1 MQLRRTL
8 LFCLAV
14 TGVMMA
20 ADSPFTGKWKLNTA
34 KSKFTGVTTTFEAL
48 PTGEMQMT
56 SEGQSDKFK
65 IDGKEY
71 PTAFGAGATWKQL
84 DPNSWETTYR
94 MNGKVLSVDTTR
106 ISADGKT
113 MTITAKGTKP
123 NGEAFND
130 TTTLQRVSG
139 GPGLAGKWKST
150 EVKASTEMWDISPNG
165 DDGLTMK
172 IVDFNAICTMKFDGK
187 DYPATGPTV
196 PKNLTLAAQKAS
208 PRSLDMTEKMDGKV
222 VFLFSFTVS
231 ADGKTLTS
239 DGGAPG
245 SSEKTQAVYDKQ

>member
-245 SSEKTQAVYDKQ
+245 SFEKTQAVYDKQ

>member
-20 ADSPFTGKWKLNTA
+20 ADSPFVGKWKLNTA
-34 KSKFTGVTTTFEAL
+34 KSKFTGMTTTYEAL
-48 PTGEMQMT
+48 PTGEMQAT
-56 SEGQSDKFK
+56 SEGQSYKFK
-65 IDGKEY
+65 VDGKEY

-84 DPNSWETTYR
+84 DPTSWETTYR
-94 MNGKVLSVDTTR
+94 LDGKVLSVGTTR

-113 MTITAKGTKP
+113 MTVTAKGTKP

-130 TTTLQRVSG
+130 STTLQRISG

-150 EVKASTEMWDISPNG
+150 EVKSSTEMWEITPNG

-172 IVDFNAICTMKFDGK
+172 IVDFDAICTMKFDGK

-196 PKNLTLAAQKAS
+196 PKNFTLAVKKTGA
-208 PRSLDMTEKMDGKV
+208 RSLEMTEKVGGKV
-222 VFLFSFTVS
+222 VFVDSFAVS
-231 ADGKTLTS
+231 ADGKTLTD
-239 DGGAPG
+239 DGVPAGTT
-245 SSEKTQAVYDKQ
+245 EKVKAVYDKQ